1 MSLTFLLFT
10 AIQIYRIYD
19 QGHSVVGIEG
29 VEEPITDFFK
39 EQGLSY
45 KKVELKE
52 GLASYSVSIYSIL
65 TDKDIL
71 CPHQMFKN
79 IINLIYVSD

>member
-1 MSLTFLLFT
+1 
-10 AIQIYRIYD
+10 
-19 QGHSVVGIEG
+19 
-29 VEEPITDFFK
+29 
-39 EQGLSY
+39 LSY

-52 GLASYSVSIYSIL
+52 GLASYSVSTSIL

-79 IINLIYVSD
+79 IIHLIYVLD